1 MCQEKNMETKIKIGP
16 KLEKPLRLSEQV
28 ATRLVSKI
36 KEGAFQPGEKLPSE
50 AVLAE
55 QFGVSRTVIRE
66 ALARLKYDG
75 LLDSHP
81 GIGATVVENGKKRT
95 FRLDDFDQLS
105 TEDIEHLFE
114 LRAILEGDA
123 AFLAASRRSLDHV
136 ERLNK
141 CIRQMAEAICNDHD
155 GTAPDANFH
164 SIIAEASLNPYLNEL
179 MQLLNDKVVN
189 LIRKAR
195 GHTNQNPNL
204 LPRKVQKEHKAIYRA
219 IADKNPVEART
230 AVLTH
235 IKNAGDRLGVKVET
249 TI

>member
-1 MCQEKNMETKIKIGP
+1 MKEKIGP
-16 KLEKPLRLSEQV
+16 KLEKPLRLPEQV

-81 GIGATVVENGKKRT
+81 GIGATVVEKGKKRT

-105 TEDIEHLFE
+105 TKDIEHLFE
-114 LRAILEGDA
+114 LRAILEGYA
-123 AFLAASRRSLDHV
+123 AFLAAGRRSPDQV
-136 ERLNK
+136 ERLNNSLGL
-141 CIRQMAEAICNDHD
+141 MAEAVDKD
-155 GTAPDANFH
+155 RDDTALDANFH
-164 SIIAEASLNPYLNEL
+164 SIIAEASSNPYLNEL
-179 MQLLNDKVVN
+179 MQLLSDMLVN

-195 GHTNQNPNL
+195 GDTNQNSNL
-204 LPRKVQKEHKAIYRA
+204 LPRNVQKEHKAIYRA
-219 IADKNPVEART
+219 IADKKPVEART